1 MPDEQISNSINN
13 KQVFNALVLA
23 ASRKG
28 INDEVAKLQNKSH
41 KCIVELN
48 GIPMIE
54 RVINTLIKS
63 NEFNKIFVS
72 IDNIE
77 LLNQIENIK
86 LWIKEKKIHVIASRN
101 NLSNSIL
108 SAVKEI
114 PSPYPLVI
122 TAGDNALH
130 TPEMI
135 SFFCSQIRETNFDAY
150 IAMTRAEL
158 IINKYPEGARAFH
171 RLKDDEYSS
180 CNLYAVKN
188 DKGINGAK
196 PFASGG
202 QFGKK
207 PMRIARAFGI
217 TSLIMYKL
225 KMLSLDDVASRIS
238 RAIKAQV
245 NCVIMP
251 WAEGP
256 IDVDN
261 VQDFKLVNK
270 ILKEKER

>member
-1 MPDEQISNSINN
+1 MTNSS
-13 KQVFNALVLA
+13 Q
-23 ASRKG
+23 
-28 INDEVAKLQNKSH
+28 
-41 KCIVELN
+41 
-48 GIPMIE
+48 
-54 RVINTLIKS
+54 
-63 NEFNKIFVS
+63 FNKIFVS
-72 IDNIE
+72 IDDIE
-77 LLNQIENIK
+77 LLNQVDNIR
-86 LWIKEKKIHVIASRN
+86 LWIKEKKVHVIASKN
-101 NLSNSIL
+101 NLSNSIF
-108 SAVKEI
+108 SAVKDI
-114 PSPYPLVI
+114 PNPYPLII

-158 IINKYPEGARAFH
+158 IIKKYPEGARAFH
-171 RLKDDEYSS
+171 RLKDGEYSS

-188 DKGINGAK
+188 NKGINGAK
-196 PFASGG
+196 PFATGG

-207 PMRIARAFGI
+207 PIRIARAFGI

-225 KMLSLDDVASRIS
+225 KMLSLNDVASRIS
-238 RAIKAQV
+238 KVIKAQV

-261 VQDFKLVNK
+261 VKDFKLVNK